1 MSQMAAVRLGQRR
14 EARAARILDTAMRL
28 LGTDGVDA
36 LTLGRVAR
44 EEGLVPAALYRYF
57 PSKDAL
63 LAALQRRT
71 VAALHARLTA
81 HLAALDA
88 EAPRREA
95 PMRALVALASLPR
108 FHVEASRDMPQEFRL
123 VMTLLGDPRLVL
135 SDDDAARTAPLLGAL
150 LGDVAA
156 LFERAVSAGALP
168 PGDPARRTF
177 VLWAALQGALSLAK
191 MSRFDARL
199 GDAEALGSEAVT
211 ALLRGW
217 GADAAAVTRAARAA
231 ERPR

>member
-1 MSQMAAVRLGQRR
+1 MSHETLERASQRR
-14 EARAARILDTAMRL
+14 EARADRILDTAMRL
-28 LGTDGVDA
+28 LGQDGVDA

-71 VAALHARLTA
+71 VSALHARLIA

-88 EAPRREA
+88 ASPRREPGA
-95 PMRALVALASLPR
+95 RALVALASLPR
-108 FHVEASRDMPQEFRL
+108 FHVEASRAMPEEFRL

-150 LGDVAA
+150 LGEVAA
-156 LFERAVSAGALP
+156 LLERATAAGALP
-168 PGDPARRTF
+168 AGDATRRTL
-177 VLWAALQGALSLAK
+177 VLWAALQGTLSLAK
-191 MSRFDARL
+191 MARFDRRL
-199 GDAEALGSEAVT
+199 ADTESLGLDAVAS
-211 ALLRGW
+211 LLRGW
-217 GADAAAVTRAARAA
+217 GADADAVARAARAA
-231 ERPR
+231 ARAS